1 MKRGL
6 LADPVFL
13 AGSLMLELKSASTQ
27 TIVAVITTDSQSMNQ
42 FSDNISISAAR
53 GSRRLSLLSALLLL
67 PLGG

>member
-1 MKRGL
+1 
-6 LADPVFL
+6 
-13 AGSLMLELKSASTQ
+13 MLELKSASTQ